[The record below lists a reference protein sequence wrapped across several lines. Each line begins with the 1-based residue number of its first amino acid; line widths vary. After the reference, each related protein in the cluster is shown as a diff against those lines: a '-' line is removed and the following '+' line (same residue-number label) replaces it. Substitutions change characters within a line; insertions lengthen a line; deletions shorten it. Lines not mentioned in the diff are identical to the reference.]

1 MEPDSNYSG
10 SHSESGE
17 SAQSPGP
24 ISTDGIREQ
33 LAIDLLRREEA
44 QSSRSAAEMVGI
56 RPSTL
61 RNRMR
66 GRKTRMAESQR
77 RQKLT
82 PTEESFLV
90 ERCEQ
95 LGRLGF
101 PLTVEEVR
109 ECALAIYR
117 KRLPNGTLGKN
128 WVRDSLYKR
137 HPEVRSRFSKQ
148 MDYKRSICGNSP
160 NIINNY
166 FNMVCLQTNMYT
178 S

>member
-1 MEPDSNYSG
+1 MEIDSDCG
-10 SHSESGE
+10 RSHSESYE
-17 SAQSPGP
+17 SASTPGP
-24 ISTDGIREQ
+24 VPTNEIREQ
-33 LAIDLLRREEA
+33 LAIDLLERQEA
-44 QSSRSAAEMVGI
+44 RSSRSAAEMVGI

-61 RNRMR
+61 RNRMQ
-66 GRKTRMAESQR
+66 GRKTKKEDGEK

-109 ECALAIYR
+109 ECALAIYQTR
-117 KRLPNGTLGKN
+117 IPNGTLGKN

-166 FNMVCLQTNMYT
+166 FDMVCI
-178 S
+178 